1 MNVSHWVVELQTHTY
16 TNFPKVILCGNKIDL
31 TADRKV
37 ETSLAKKLAK
47 EYNMP
52 YIETSA
58 FSGEGLDSAIGEL
71 KNLVMSAI
79 DGHNK
84 KCHKRN
90 FSFATSVRDDDF
102 ESTLEAWQHSRQSFQ
117 CCR

>member
-1 MNVSHWVVELQTHTY
+1 
-16 TNFPKVILCGNKIDL
+16 
-31 TADRKV
+31 
-37 ETSLAKKLAK
+37 
-47 EYNMP
+47 MP

-58 FSGEGLDSAIGEL
+58 YSGEGLDSAIGEL

-79 DGHNK
+79 DGHK
-84 KCHKRN
+84 TSGAERHKRN
-90 FSFATSVRDDDF
+90 FSFANSVKDDEF

>member
-1 MNVSHWVVELQTHTY
+1 
-16 TNFPKVILCGNKIDL
+16 
-31 TADRKV
+31 
-37 ETSLAKKLAK
+37 
-47 EYNMP
+47 MP

-58 FSGEGLDSAIGEL
+58 YSGEGLDSAIGEL

-79 DGHNK
+79 DGQKTSRGN
-84 KCHKRN
+84 HKRN
-90 FSFATSVRDDDF
+90 FSFANSVKDDEF

>member
-1 MNVSHWVVELQTHTY
+1 
-16 TNFPKVILCGNKIDL
+16 
-31 TADRKV
+31 
-37 ETSLAKKLAK
+37 
-47 EYNMP
+47 MP

-58 FSGEGLDSAIGEL
+58 YSGEGLDSAIGEL

-79 DGHNK
+79 DGHKNSGEER
-84 KCHKRN
+84 HKRN
-90 FSFATSVRDDDF
+90 FSFANSVKDDEF

>member
-1 MNVSHWVVELQTHTY
+1 
-16 TNFPKVILCGNKIDL
+16 
-31 TADRKV
+31 
-37 ETSLAKKLAK
+37 
-47 EYNMP
+47 MP

-58 FSGEGLDSAIGEL
+58 YSGEGLDSAIGEL

-79 DGHNK
+79 DGQKFNSGGAERN
-84 KCHKRN
+84 KRN
-90 FSFATSVRDDDF
+90 FSFANSVKDDEF